1 MKQSFSA
8 EKVSQRS
15 RPLHKDKLAL
25 NNSIEFPKI
34 SEQKLPNIKQ
44 SFFVSLFYISCEII
58 QKNRKQQKKPM
69 FSYNKKQVIN
79 YEPKR
84 QDKKNFITRIHWF
97 HVKVE
102 TL

>member
-1 MKQSFSA
+1 
-8 EKVSQRS
+8 
-15 RPLHKDKLAL
+15 
-25 NNSIEFPKI
+25 
-34 SEQKLPNIKQ
+34 
-44 SFFVSLFYISCEII
+44 
-58 QKNRKQQKKPM
+58 M